1 MAIYS
6 QEGTKT
12 DCCNIHIFLFLIHKF
27 CPGGHWQ
34 TIGGFHL
41 FGDDTMVHLGDDVF
55 VHSGDDVYKRLLL
68 CRRLHC
74 LKAGCQAVTGRAD
87 EDAAALL
94 MMVMIYVYNTDGH
107 GVCVFFNEKWE
118 LFSMWVTKNGHFS
131 KKVSWGPCESLHCF
145 FVMVFQGIFMVF

>member
-27 CPGGHWQ
+27 CPRGHWQ
-34 TIGGFHL
+34 TIGCFHL

-55 VHSGDDVYKRLLL
+55 VHSGDDVYKCLLL

-74 LKAGCQAVTGRAD
+74 LKAGCQAVTGRAAD

-94 MMVMIYVYNTDGH
+94 MMVMIYVYGQ
-107 GVCVFFNEKWE
+107 GVCVF
-118 LFSMWVTKNGHFS
+118 LTKNENF
-131 KKVSWGPCESLHCF
+131 C
-145 FVMVFQGIFMVF
+145 

>member
-27 CPGGHWQ
+27 CPRGHWQ
-34 TIGGFHL
+34 TIGCFHL

-55 VHSGDDVYKRLLL
+55 VHSGDDVYKCLLL

-107 GVCVFFNEKWE
+107 GVCVF
-118 LFSMWVTKNGHFS
+118 LTKNENF
-131 KKVSWGPCESLHCF
+131 C
-145 FVMVFQGIFMVF
+145 